1 MKKSKTKNKTRTRK
15 SNQNPRFLKTIIIVG
30 LVIMLGAGLLLALS
44 VNKRTSEAESRKKVY
59 SVHIVAGQSNAVGN
73 GSKPSEMKNDPVDK
87 KIKFYYSHDSSSNG
101 KIVKLKS
108 QKIKLSKSGAG
119 FGPEVGL
126 ARQLYKN
133 GYKNILIIK
142 VAQGGT
148 SLKEHW
154 NPNGPL
160 YKKYIK
166 GETTKA
172 LRELEK
178 KGHRYS
184 VDGFYWMQGESDMTA
199 SAAPKYKTNLQKFIK
214 AVRKK
219 YKNPKLKFIIG
230 RANYPSAPAKYR
242 KMVRDAQSN
251 VAKNTPNVSIVNT
264 DDLKLVDYWHYGSK
278 GQIELGQRFF
288 KKIQPYMAKKYPNGL
303 K

>member
-1 MKKSKTKNKTRTRK
+1 MKKTKAKK
-15 SNQNPRFLKTIIIVG
+15 SNKNPKYLKPILITG
-30 LVIMLGAGLLLALS
+30 LVILVGAGLFYARS
-44 VNKRTSEAESRKKVY
+44 IKNKTSEAESRKKVY
-59 SVHIVAGQSNAVGN
+59 SVHIVAGQSNAVGL
-73 GSKPSEMKNDPVDK
+73 GSKPSEIGSNPADK
-87 KIKFYYSHDSSSNG
+87 KIKFYYSHDSNSKG
-101 KIVKLKS
+101 KIVKLGN
-108 QKIKLSKSGAG
+108 QKISLNKSGSG

-126 ARQLYKN
+126 SRQLYKS
-133 GYKNILIIK
+133 GYKNIYIIK
-142 VAQGGT
+142 VAKGGT

-214 AVRKK
+214 AVRNK
-219 YKNPKLKFIIG
+219 YKNPKLKFVIG

-242 KMVRDAQSN
+242 KMVRDAQSS

-264 DDLKLVDYWHYGSK
+264 DDLKLVDYWHYGGK
-278 GQIELGQRFF
+278 GQIELGKRFF
-288 KKIQPYMAKKYPNGL
+288 KNIQPYMAKKYPNGL